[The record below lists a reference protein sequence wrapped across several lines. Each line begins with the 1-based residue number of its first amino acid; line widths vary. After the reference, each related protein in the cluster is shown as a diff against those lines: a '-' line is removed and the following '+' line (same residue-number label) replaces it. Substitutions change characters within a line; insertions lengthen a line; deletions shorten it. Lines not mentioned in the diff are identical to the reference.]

1 MTKQELFSE
10 IRRAESRR
18 DRAIAELQDK
28 CKKDVSAI
36 KERFAKESARFKVGD
51 IIMESHPLYG
61 PVHFTI
67 IRVESFETGIDN
79 GNAFVIYRG
88 RELNPDFAESYGV
101 SGYPRYETIYDD
113 GSHEVKVLTKPLYV
127 SFLVVTASG
136 REIPDKTYVRN
147 LDSSRSILTGTD
159 EEYVIRYGITE
170 SGEREEIQKI
180 PNVSKYFRR

>member
-18 DRAIAELQDK
+18 DRAIEELQDK
-28 CKKDVSAI
+28 CKKEVSDLRE
-36 KERFAKESARFKVGD
+36 KWAKDNARFKVGD
-51 IIMESHPLYG
+51 IIMDTHPNYG

-67 IRVESFETGIDN
+67 IKIESFYTDIYD
-79 GNAFVIYRG
+79 GNVYVVYKG
-88 RELNPDFAESYGV
+88 RELDPDLAPTYGV

-113 GSHEVKVLTKPLYV
+113 GRKVELLTKPLYV

-136 REIPDKTYVRN
+136 REIPDKTYTRN
-147 LDSSRSILTGTD
+147 LASAKSVLTGTD

-170 SGEREEIQKI
+170 SGERKEIQKI
-180 PNVSKYFRR
+180 YNINKYFKR